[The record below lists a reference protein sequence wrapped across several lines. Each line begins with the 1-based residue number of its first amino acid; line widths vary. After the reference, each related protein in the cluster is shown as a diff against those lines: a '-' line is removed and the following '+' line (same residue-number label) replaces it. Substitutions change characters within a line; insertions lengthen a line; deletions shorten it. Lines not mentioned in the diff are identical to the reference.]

1 MNNQVINL
9 IIGLLVGAVSW
20 GVVSIVSDKFEPF
33 DSGVG
38 FMVGQVILSVIAF
51 WMGYKKRIREL
62 LVYLAGAYM
71 GMNIY
76 AYAFGSSEQK
86 AWVLLGMFSTIF
98 LIIYPLV
105 CGMIGKI
112 IYIAQQKYNKYFK
125 ADAQKTARPLN

>member
-1 MNNQVINL
+1 MNNQVVNL

-51 WMGYKKRIREL
+51 WMGYKKRISEL

-86 AWVLLGMFSTIF
+86 AWVLLGMFSTIL
-98 LIIYPLV
+98 LIIYPFV
-105 CGMIGKI
+105 CGIIGKI
-112 IYIAQQKYNKYFK
+112 INIAQQKYNKHFK
-125 ADAQKTARPLN
+125 ADAQKAARPLN